1 MRWSAW
7 MPVGD
12 LVQQL
17 SGGGSCSSYDRK
29 RPVYLKLN
37 ISRPETRY
45 AHTNEHILQATE
57 EQVRKIE
64 AFPHLDGASAIV
76 ELKSLMALIQI
87 LSTESMTES
96 VAIEFSNLGFTN
108 NVMNQQALAAC
119 GGNFKDAVALL
130 CQQERSGSDTERPA
144 PAPTNA
150 ESLIHDLPTTAQV
163 RGGEQY
169 QIGDWTRGI
178 VAHGRVA
185 RGKEVASALL

>member
-1 MRWSAW
+1 MSAITAQWMYGDCNRFAYRDPMRWSAW

-130 CQQERSGSDTERPA
+130 CQQERF
-144 PAPTNA
+144 A
-150 ESLIHDLPTTAQV
+150 EVSSTKLVTG
-163 RGGEQY
+163 RG
-169 QIGDWTRGI
+169 
-178 VAHGRVA
+178 V
-185 RGKEVASALL
+185 